1 MEISAPLVTAAGDVT
16 ERDTRD
22 RLVTNTRHLH
32 VAPDTQARSR
42 SPVTV
47 QEWVAALPPLE
58 DHGPDHPEDN
68 MAHSEQTEQ
77 AGAED
82 KDSVEDKMDES
93 SDNIKLGE
101 EAGYFVTEGVKNFG
115 QLLLQ
120 KNNKNIRSSLQHSDT
135 MTSLKSDATSSSMD
149 SVLQSREVDPEEVLY
164 NLGFADSEALA
175 KIPRRFLQKPS
186 VAKGVSIENFRKQ
199 QEEIFGRYE
208 TGFFGYRGL
217 QGGLHRRPSELVDKI
232 LKTLRE
238 REMEFQ
244 RSGSLALSQG
254 SHAIPARFKVMDP
267 NRTTFSALV
276 KQVADRDRRDKP
288 ASFRSLARSV
298 LSRENRIWRQQQ
310 IRANN
315 QKATQLLVIGGKSF
329 IVDDEGNEEELLDNS
344 KQSVLSEESGF
355 NEEADDGG
363 EGEGGHS
370 QHTQLL
376 YTRKNDRKSFTE
388 YFSNDNS
395 SDKSAK

>member
-1 MEISAPLVTAAGDVT
+1 MLSAP
-16 ERDTRD
+16 
-22 RLVTNTRHLH
+22 
-32 VAPDTQARSR
+32 
-42 SPVTV
+42 
-47 QEWVAALPPLE
+47 
-58 DHGPDHPEDN
+58 
-68 MAHSEQTEQ
+68 
-77 AGAED
+77 
-82 KDSVEDKMDES
+82 
-93 SDNIKLGE
+93 
-101 EAGYFVTEGVKNFG
+101 
-115 QLLLQ
+115 
-120 KNNKNIRSSLQHSDT
+120 
-135 MTSLKSDATSSSMD
+135 
-149 SVLQSREVDPEEVLY
+149 
-164 NLGFADSEALA
+164 
-175 KIPRRFLQKPS
+175 
-186 VAKGVSIENFRKQ
+186 
-199 QEEIFGRYE
+199 
-208 TGFFGYRGL
+208 
-217 QGGLHRRPSELVDKI
+217 GGLHRRPSELVDKI

-276 KQVADRDRRDKP
+276 KQVAERDRRDKP

-315 QKATQLLVIGGKSF
+315 QVSPELSMGGALLPHFNFQKATQLLVIGGKSF

-388 YFSNDNS
+388 YFSNDSS

>member
-1 MEISAPLVTAAGDVT
+1 MRTFGNNKKKSLADTKLVSLVTEDFKVRQFTRSAYVRCQISYLLVCQFDLSMLSAP
-16 ERDTRD
+16 
-22 RLVTNTRHLH
+22 
-32 VAPDTQARSR
+32 
-42 SPVTV
+42 
-47 QEWVAALPPLE
+47 
-58 DHGPDHPEDN
+58 
-68 MAHSEQTEQ
+68 
-77 AGAED
+77 
-82 KDSVEDKMDES
+82 
-93 SDNIKLGE
+93 
-101 EAGYFVTEGVKNFG
+101 
-115 QLLLQ
+115 
-120 KNNKNIRSSLQHSDT
+120 
-135 MTSLKSDATSSSMD
+135 
-149 SVLQSREVDPEEVLY
+149 
-164 NLGFADSEALA
+164 
-175 KIPRRFLQKPS
+175 
-186 VAKGVSIENFRKQ
+186 
-199 QEEIFGRYE
+199 
-208 TGFFGYRGL
+208 
-217 QGGLHRRPSELVDKI
+217 GGLHRRPSELVDKI

-276 KQVADRDRRDKP
+276 KQVAERDRRDKP

-315 QKATQLLVIGGKSF
+315 QVSPELSMGGALLPHFNFQKATQLLVIGGKSF